1 MNFFKREK
9 KLSQLIRAADPVGE
23 ASTTTLPFPTRRGWL
38 LLPVAVLA
46 LVGIGVVMIIRPV
59 ALPVKKVALGKYMI
73 SQKKIDLTPRKIEVT
88 PKKLST
94 SRRKTSIVI
103 RKTEVS
109 PKKSSVARRK
119 VRIAPRKIVAARE
132 KSEPLSQLLTSE
144 IIVVAVR
151 PITPD
156 ELKQELQAP

>member
-23 ASTTTLPFPTRRGWL
+23 ASTTTLPFGTGRGWL
-38 LLPVAVLA
+38 LLPVTAMALA
-46 LVGIGVVMIIRPV
+46 GIGVVMAIRPV
-59 ALPVKKVALGKYMI
+59 VLPVKKVTLAKYAT
-73 SQKKIDLTPRKIEVT
+73 SKKQTGITPRKIEIT
-88 PKKLST
+88 QKKSGIAL
-94 SRRKTSIVI
+94 RKTSTALIKI
-103 RKTEVS
+103 EVTQ
-109 PKKSSVARRK
+109 KKPSVARRK
-119 VRIAPRKIVAARE
+119 VSIAPRKIVAARE
-132 KSEPLSQLLTSE
+132 KSEPLSPSLASE